1 MKEAPFTNPADSGK
15 TEFIGT
21 KMIRPGETRM
31 VDAALVPG
39 AGKADPATA
48 DTAPAR
54 EHNIQAL
61 QADSI
66 KAITPQLPGLTDA
79 QLAELLTLERAQD
92 KPRRGVTEAVEE
104 EQLKRESGKG
114 ESDETD
120 VDDEKLEALRE
131 DTVDEITDKL
141 PTLTD
146 GELDR
151 LQAMESADDEPRV
164 TLIDAI
170 GVERSNRQAPE

>member
-15 TEFIGT
+15 TEFIGG

-31 VDAALVPG
+31 VDAALVN
-39 AGKADPATA
+39 AGP
-48 DTAPAR
+48 APAASGEQAPPP
-54 EHNIQAL
+54 EHNMKSL

-66 KAITPQLPGLTDA
+66 KAITPQLPQLSDE
-79 QLAELLTLERAQD
+79 QLADLLTLERAQD

-104 EQLKRESGKG
+104 EQLKRQAETVN
-114 ESDETD
+114 DEQ
-120 VDDEKLEALRE
+120 LQALRE
-131 DTVDEITDKL
+131 DTVDEITEKL
-141 PTLTD
+141 PTLSAA
-146 GELDR
+146 ELDR
-151 LQAMESADDEPRV
+151 LQAMESEDDDPRV